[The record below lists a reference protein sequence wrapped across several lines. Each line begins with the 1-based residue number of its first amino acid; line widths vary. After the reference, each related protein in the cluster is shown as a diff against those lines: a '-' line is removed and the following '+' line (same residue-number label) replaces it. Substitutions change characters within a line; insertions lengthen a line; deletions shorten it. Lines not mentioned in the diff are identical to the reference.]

1 LRIDKLRPFRC
12 GPAKPSPRS
21 EGGSAPDL
29 PHDYSLTTVAVGCKP
44 AIRYAPWIQ
53 VHVPAMFLGQA
64 RQLKK
69 RMPNDSEEISVIKE
83 PVEIDTY
90 SGQYQRPGE
99 RRPALVF
106 LRGEL
111 LAVPIPLE
119 RAEVTLGR
127 ALDADIR
134 INDSRA
140 SRLHARISTEP
151 DAETGVVRYRLTDLD
166 STNGTMLNG
175 KAIVQAFLQDGDKF
189 EVGDQLIRFEMLDE
203 IDREFQQQ
211 IHRLLVHDELTG
223 LLTSKSFFSELRR
236 EAARAEAESMPFC
249 VLMMDLDYFKEV
261 NDTYGHL
268 VGSETLEE
276 VGAVINKTLRAG
288 DVGARFGGEEFAA
301 FLLAADYAQGMVAA
315 ERVRSAIEKH
325 VFPAVRR
332 ESTESPRTHKITIS
346 IGVAAFPDDGR
357 DPIQLVELADS
368 ALYRAKRSGRNC
380 VCAYRPAGTTEV
392 LHLRPRLET

>member
-1 LRIDKLRPFRC
+1 
-12 GPAKPSPRS
+12 
-21 EGGSAPDL
+21 
-29 PHDYSLTTVAVGCKP
+29 
-44 AIRYAPWIQ
+44 
-53 VHVPAMFLGQA
+53 
-64 RQLKK
+64 
-69 RMPNDSEEISVIKE
+69 MPNDSEEISVIKE

-111 LAVPIPLE
+111 LAVQIPLE

-134 INDSRA
+134 VNDSRA

-151 DAETGVVRYRLTDLD
+151 DAETGVIRYRLTDLD
-166 STNGTMLNG
+166 STNGTILNG
-175 KAIVQAFLQDGDKF
+175 KPIAQAFLQDGDKF
-189 EVGDQLIRFEMLDE
+189 EIGDQLIRFEMLDE

-249 VLMMDLDYFKEV
+249 VLMMDIDYFKEV

-276 VGAVINKTLRAG
+276 VGSVIKQTLRAAS
-288 DVGARFGGEEFAA
+288 DTLVGQRAR
-301 FLLAADYAQGMVAA
+301 
-315 ERVRSAIEKH
+315 
-325 VFPAVRR
+325 
-332 ESTESPRTHKITIS
+332 
-346 IGVAAFPDDGR
+346 
-357 DPIQLVELADS
+357 
-368 ALYRAKRSGRNC
+368 
-380 VCAYRPAGTTEV
+380 
-392 LHLRPRLET
+392 